1 VSGVPALVPAVPIEV
16 RVVDVVVFR
25 RVQKGWQVLALR
37 RAAGT
42 RCPGSW
48 EMVHGK
54 VNTDESLEA
63 AARRE
68 LFEETGLR
76 AETMLSIT
84 MHPFYLVPRR
94 TVQIAAVFA
103 AVVPGDAPMVRSE
116 EHDKHGWVTVAAARR
131 RFSWPH
137 DRRHLDEAFAL
148 LRTPAVHDVLLVP
161 EVPEVPAV
169 PAVPAVP

>member
-1 VSGVPALVPAVPIEV
+1 MPAVPIEV

-25 RVQKGWQVLALR
+25 RVQKGWQVLVLR

-54 VNTDESLEA
+54 VNEGEALEV

-68 LFEETGLR
+68 LHEETGLT
-76 AETMLSIT
+76 AQSLFSIT
-84 MHPFYLVPRR
+84 MHPFYLVARQ

-103 AVVPGDAPMVRSE
+103 AVVPGDAPVVRSE

-137 DRRHLDEAFAL
+137 ERRHLDDAFTL
-148 LRTPAVHDVLLVP
+148 LRTPAVHDVLIIPP
-161 EVPEVPAV
+161 E
-169 PAVPAVP
+169 

>member
-1 VSGVPALVPAVPIEV
+1 VAVVPIEI
-16 RVVDVVVFR
+16 RVIDVVVFR
-25 RVQKGWQVLALR
+25 RVQKGWQVLVLR

-54 VNTDESLEA
+54 VNEGESLEA

-68 LFEETGLR
+68 LREETGLT
-76 AETMLSIT
+76 AESLFSIT
-84 MHPFYLVPRR
+84 MHPFYLVPRQ

-103 AVVPGDAPMVRSE
+103 AVVPGDAPVVRGD

-137 DRRHLDEAFAL
+137 ERRHLDDAFTL

-161 EVPEVPAV
+161 PA
-169 PAVPAVP
+169 